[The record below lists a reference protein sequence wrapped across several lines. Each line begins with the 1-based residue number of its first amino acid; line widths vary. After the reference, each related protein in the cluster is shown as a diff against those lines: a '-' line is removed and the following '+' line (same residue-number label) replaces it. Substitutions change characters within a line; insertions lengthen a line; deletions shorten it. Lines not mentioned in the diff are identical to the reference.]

1 MLWKIP
7 CATTIGLRGLA
18 RHTEILD
25 EDGNQ
30 VAEGSI
36 GEITVTGFNI
46 LGIPFVRYRTGD
58 LAVLGGETKYGET
71 ILKELLGRSRDFL
84 YDDKGN
90 KVYALLLLFD
100 AGNLNL
106 LDYIKAWQIEQ
117 NEEGFIIVR
126 IIKDDT
132 YNKAIE
138 KDLIN
143 VFKYKNITINI
154 VYVDDIAKTKRGKHK
169 FIIQNYKK

>member
-1 MLWKIP
+1 MNYKEAEISLSCCI
-7 CATTIGLRGLA
+7 AGELALRG
-18 RHTEILD
+18 
-25 EDGNQ
+25 
-30 VAEGSI
+30 
-36 GEITVTGFNI
+36 
-46 LGIPFVRYRTGD
+46 
-58 LAVLGGETKYGET
+58 KYEAHQKT
-71 ILKELLGRSRDFL
+71 
-84 YDDKGN
+84 DDKGN
-90 KVYALLLLFD
+90 KVYALSLLFD